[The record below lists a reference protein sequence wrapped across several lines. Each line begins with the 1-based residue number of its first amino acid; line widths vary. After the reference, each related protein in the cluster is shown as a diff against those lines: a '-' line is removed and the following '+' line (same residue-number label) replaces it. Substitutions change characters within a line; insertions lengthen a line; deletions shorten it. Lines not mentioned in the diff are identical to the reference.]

1 MSFWENRQDLGSSVI
16 SMYCIEASDPYKAIA
31 DAENHMKK
39 EKSSLRIF
47 PGIGLVLKRMHFEAR
62 QFAFP
67 LGHFQVCVFLYNSVC
82 KSATC
87 FIIPPLTN
95 IVLQSRRM
103 WLYVIQFPAYCW
115 CSMNVNIRYLEQ
127 LLL

>member
-1 MSFWENRQDLGSSVI
+1 MLKI
-16 SMYCIEASDPYKAIA
+16 IYIYK
-31 DAENHMKK
+31 
-39 EKSSLRIF
+39 KSSLRIF
-47 PGIGLVLKRMHFEAR
+47 LGIGLVLKRVHFEAS

-95 IVLQSRRM
+95 IVQQPRRRV

-115 CSMNVNIRYLEQ
+115 CSMNFNIRCLKQNSSYCKEKKAFNKSQPFSLLVNI
-127 LLL
+127 